1 MYDHSLFLR
10 TLSEFSAKLISP
22 YDIDTVLQDLMERLR
37 EVLALDG
44 TGVAL
49 SKDGRLEFATAIPKR
64 LAELEKTQI
73 EHQAGPCVDAY
84 RSGQVVTITDLQS
97 QRDRW
102 PEYCAV
108 SERLGMSSVAGIPM
122 RLGGNTFGAVNL
134 YGAGARDWPEDDI
147 AAAVVM
153 ADMATSYLIN
163 ASQLR
168 QQDQLNEQLQ
178 GALESR
184 AIIEQAK
191 GIVAQD
197 HDTTIDQAFHHIR
210 AHARAHNVTVRSVA
224 EAIVRLGMRI

>member
-10 TLSEFSAKLISP
+10 TLSEFSAKLLSS

-44 TGVAL
+44 AGVAL
-49 SKDGRLEFATAIPKR
+49 SKNGRLEFATAVPKR
-64 LAELEKTQI
+64 LAELERTQI
-73 EHQAGPCVDAY
+73 QHQTGPCVDAY
-84 RSGQVVTITDLQS
+84 RSGQVVTITDLHGH
-97 QRDRW
+97 RDRW
-102 PEYCAV
+102 PEYCTVA
-108 SERLGMSSVAGIPM
+108 ERLGMSSVAGIPM
-122 RLGGNTFGAVNL
+122 RLTGNAFGALNL
-134 YGAGARDWPEDDI
+134 YGAGARSWPQDDI

-191 GIVAQD
+191 GIVAHG
-197 HDTTIDQAFHHIR
+197 HDITVDQAFKHIR
-210 AHARAHNVTVRSVA
+210 THARAHNVTVRSVA
-224 EAIVRLGMRI
+224 EAIVRLGMQI